1 MQESRTRTVGSAL
14 SRTFVV
20 IVVLLVPAT
29 GHAQTQILAAFLGT
43 WAGGGIGANNTPAGA
58 PPSELPYQQLDK
70 TLGTFLQPWA
80 LAEHDATEWNTD
92 DTGQACKLDGMFRP
106 GAATG
111 GGGFR
116 FVEAAGNKLY
126 QVWGVDERG
135 LARIYLDSRHPR
147 NVALTWNG
155 DARGRLDGDDTLV

>member
-1 MQESRTRTVGSAL
+1 MQESRTRRVGCAL

-20 IVVLLVPAT
+20 TAVLLVPAT
-29 GHAQTQILAAFLGT
+29 CHAQTKIPAAFLGT

-58 PPSELPYQQLDK
+58 PPIELPYQQLDK

-135 LARIYLDSRHPR
+135 LARIYLDSPHPR
-147 NVALTWNG
+147 N
-155 DARGRLDGDDTLV
+155 

>member
-1 MQESRTRTVGSAL
+1 MKASA
-14 SRTFVV
+14 VV
-20 IVVLLVPAT
+20 VALLVAT
-29 GHAQTQILAAFLGT
+29 PLSAQTKIPTGFLGT

-58 PPSELPYQQLDK
+58 PAIELPYQELDK
-70 TLGTFLQPWA
+70 KLGDFLQPWA
-80 LAEHDATEWNTD
+80 LAEHNAIEWNLD

-116 FVEAAGNKLY
+116 FVAAPGNKLY

-135 LARIYLDSRHPR
+135 LARIYLDSSHPR

-155 DARGRLDGDDTLV
+155 DSRGHFEGNDTLVVDIV